1 MKPQTLWQRVSR
13 AVRDRS
19 FIIGTAL
26 VACFILLAVLG
37 PEVAPHNPFS
47 RDRIQTIDGELQRA
61 PFSPSEQ
68 HPLGTDDQGRD
79 LLSLLLYGARQTLVI
94 AFVAMTIRLLIGL
107 ILGTFSGWWPNSLF
121 DRAVTSVTE
130 FLAAIPALI
139 LAILLVFAVGIRR
152 GQIAFIIALSFI
164 GWGEIAQIVRGH
176 VLTLRDRLFVL
187 ASQSL
192 GLSQSQ
198 ILSRHILPNLLATL
212 LALAALEMGGVL
224 LILGE
229 LGFVHIFIG
238 GGGIYVDDAV
248 DMGHVVHFF
257 EVPDWGAMLGT
268 SWPYFRSM
276 PWLPLAP
283 AISFFVAIL
292 GFNLFGY
299 GLQRFIEKG
308 RFHPSGWSVLRFFV
322 VVGLVLWGAQALLA
336 SSSIESQYA
345 KMAEDF
351 NLQRAWDDVAY
362 LSRPELQGRPSGP
375 GGGHAAASYI
385 ASQFEQADLTEMT
398 WGNYYQTYTGVR
410 GHVVKEPSL
419 TLFNDQE
426 PQLQLREGLS
436 FSPYGYFQG
445 SDVREEELVIIGNA
459 DRQYPLDKIALVL
472 SSRDSGFV
480 RHFPGADDAVLLTMV
495 PDEDLWRPDVAPIWI
510 GPFGG
515 LSFDPESNM
524 RSRPDLLISETATRQ
539 LLSAVGLDLDALME
553 ELEAGEEFKIDTG
566 ARLSVEAG
574 LFYEE
579 VNAVNVVGYIP
590 GADQT
595 SEGDRILVT
604 APYWGPTPH
613 DSTIFPGAD
622 ENASGVAVM
631 LEVARL
637 WRDIGFV
644 PGRTVVFAALDVD
657 GGRHLVNHPPVI
669 EQIEDTW
676 TEVDL
681 RGLAA
686 GEEALY
692 RYEAGGGLARAFDQ
706 SARRFRV
713 DTEPMDGWRFAFNTG
728 WGQGDEAYSGLAIYR
743 PGDDLSGT
751 AEDTIE
757 HLDPQLLMDAGQS
770 VAHYLMVLSS
780 R

>member
-1 MKPQTLWQRVSR
+1 M
-13 AVRDRS
+13 RDRS
-19 FIIGTAL
+19 FIIGTVL
-26 VACFILLAVLG
+26 VTCFVLLAVLG
-37 PEVAPHNPFS
+37 PEVAPHNPFR

-61 PFSPSEQ
+61 PFPPSEKY
-68 HPLGTDDQGRD
+68 PLGTDDQGRD
-79 LLSLLLYGARQTLVI
+79 MLSLLLYGARQTLVI
-94 AFVAMTIRLLIGL
+94 AFVGMTIRLLIGL

-139 LAILLVFAVGIRR
+139 LAILLVFAVGIGR
-152 GQIAFIIALSFI
+152 GQIAFIVALSFV

-176 VLTLRDRLFVL
+176 VITLRDRLFVL
-187 ASQSL
+187 ASQSI

-198 ILSRHILPNLLATL
+198 ILSRHVLPNLLATL
-212 LALAALEMGGVL
+212 LALAALEMGAVL

-248 DMGHVVHFF
+248 SMGHVVHFF

-283 AISFFVAIL
+283 AISFFVSIL

-308 RFHPSGWSVLRFFV
+308 RFHPSGWSVLRFFIV
-322 VVGLVLWGAQALLA
+322 LGLILWGAQALLA

-345 KMAEDF
+345 KMAESFD
-351 NLQRAWDDVAY
+351 LQRAWDDIAY
-362 LSRPELQGRPSGP
+362 LSRPELAGRPSGP

-410 GHVVKEPSL
+410 GAVVSEPSL
-419 TLFNDQE
+419 TVLDGQTAEFQFE
-426 PQLQLREGLS
+426 EGLS
-436 FSPYGYFQG
+436 FSPDGYFQG
-445 SDVREEELVIIGNA
+445 TGVREEELVIIGNA
-459 DRQYPLDKIALVL
+459 DREYPLDKIALAL
-472 SSRDSGFV
+472 SPQDSRFI
-480 RHFPGADDAVLLTMV
+480 RHYPGADNAVLLTMV
-495 PDEDLWRPDVAPIWI
+495 SDDDLWHADVPPVWV

-515 LSFDPESNM
+515 LSFNPDSNM
-524 RSRPDLLISETATRQ
+524 RSRPELLISETAARR
-539 LLSAVGLDLDALME
+539 LLSAMGLDLDELLAD
-553 ELEAGEEFKIDTG
+553 LEAGDAFKVETG
-566 ARLSVEAG
+566 VRLSVEAG

-579 VNAVNVVGYIP
+579 VDAVNVVGYIP

-595 SEGDRILVT
+595 AQGDRILVT
-604 APYWGPTPH
+604 APYWGPMPQ
-613 DSTIFPGAD
+613 DDTIFPGAD

-637 WRDIGFV
+637 WQDIGFV
-644 PGRTVVFAALDVD
+644 PGRTVVFAALDVN
-657 GGRHLVNHPPVI
+657 GGNYLVNHPPVI
-669 EQIEDTW
+669 EQMEDTW
-676 TEVDL
+676 TEVDVY
-681 RGLAA
+681 GVAA
-686 GEEALY
+686 GQDALH
-692 RYEAGGGLARAFDQ
+692 RYEVGGGLARAFDQ

-713 DTEPMDGWRFAFNTG
+713 RTQQLDGWQFAFNTG
-728 WGQGDEAYSGLAIYR
+728 WGRGDEAYSGLAVYR
-743 PGDDLSGT
+743 PGDDHSGT
-751 AEDTIE
+751 VDDTIE
-757 HLDPQLLMDAGQS
+757 HLDPELLMDAGQT